1 MHSVALSVMA
11 TNEDWWGYLI
21 FVFFIVVIVIFVIK
35 ILLQFPGLLEWRFVC
50 SDLDDD
56 NSEFDVEMD
65 EVVVPVDELDDRDEE
80 MRINKHWTFL

>member
-1 MHSVALSVMA
+1 MA

-56 NSEFDVEMD
+56 NSESDVEMD

-80 MRINKHWTFL
+80 MRIYKH